1 VHAEVS
7 VPVGVPR
14 DRAYSAYA
22 DFQALPR
29 WSKKTKA
36 VTVVKSEGN
45 TVHLEL
51 TSNGRQVATAM
62 KLFPPERVESE
73 AETRFTRVRSV
84 VSFDEVEGGARV
96 TASMDVVFKGRWGW
110 ILKTQG
116 RAEAESSAMEELS
129 SFARYAESLLS
140 H

>member
-1 VHAEVS
+1 MHSEAS
-7 VPVGVPR
+7 VLVRAPR
-14 DRAYSAYA
+14 DRVFSAYT
-22 DFQALPR
+22 DFEAMPN
-29 WSKKTKA
+29 WSKKRKG

-51 TSNGRQVATAM
+51 TSNGRQVATAL

-73 AETRFTRVRSV
+73 VEMRFTKVRSV
-84 VSFDEVEGGARV
+84 VSFEEAEGGVKV
-96 TASMDVVFKGRWGW
+96 TASMDVTVKGRWGW
-110 ILKTQG
+110 VLKTTG